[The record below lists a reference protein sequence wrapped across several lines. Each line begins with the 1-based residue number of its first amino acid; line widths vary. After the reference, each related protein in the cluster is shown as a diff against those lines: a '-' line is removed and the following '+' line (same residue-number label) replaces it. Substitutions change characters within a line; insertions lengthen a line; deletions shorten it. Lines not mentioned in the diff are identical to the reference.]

1 MKDDRIIKIY
11 EKAEIDER
19 LKDVLCNRGDNYIYP
34 FFWIR
39 PGETGLILNEL
50 NRVCECGIRAIC
62 VEARPYEEFG
72 EDSWWSDV
80 ELILKECK
88 RLGMKVWILDDERF
102 PTGFA
107 ANYIPKNNIGNK
119 KFSVISYSM
128 DALGPIKDGAVLIN
142 NYIPDKGDE
151 IIGVYACKREKN
163 SEVMTGEIIDL
174 SENISGDF
182 VYFDLPDG
190 CYRISTVV
198 RTLRGYSEM
207 EQGRIDMLSEE
218 SARYMIKAVYEP
230 HFEHFKE
237 YFGNTI
243 EGFFSD
249 EPCFDNR
256 DENEQFASELGRP
269 RTYYPWNDCLIEMLK
284 EELGEDAK
292 KYLPFLWQSAAN
304 HIEAKIRTA
313 YMNCIT
319 RLYQKNFSMALGDW
333 CREHGVLYT
342 GHVIE
347 DDNIHT
353 KTGAGAGHYFR
364 AMSGEDIPGVDVVLS
379 EVIPGMADYP
389 VLGEVCYRLCDNKFF
404 HYTLA
409 KLASSDAH
417 IRPETKGRA
426 MCEIFGAYGWAEGV
440 KMMKWLTDF
449 MLVRGI
455 NHFVP
460 HAFSMR
466 FPDEDCPPH
475 FYARGNNPQFKAFG
489 VLMQYMNRMSH
500 ILTEARHIA
509 GAAVLYQA
517 EAEWS
522 GAKFDYSESVGKV
535 LYDNQIDYDIVPID
549 ALKDAILG
557 NGKLKINRAEYDCFI
572 VPHSTALPIRA
583 IKKLYELSQSGVSVV
598 YADAFPEY
606 SNEGVSINKYIQ
618 DSENLSVVKTENIA
632 EYMKSNGFVDVL
644 CEEKSDA
651 NRFLRL
657 FHCERNGNDIY
668 MLSNENETREIDA
681 PIRFKNFGGGDYII
695 YDAMA
700 NSAKR
705 GYSADGKIKI
715 KLSPYSS
722 IVIITGKVSKELPE
736 SDALKSM
743 GETELNG
750 VYELSLATEKEYPN
764 FKKCGNLDRLKNITA
779 RDMLPQFSG
788 HMRYETR
795 FNISV
800 DPNLKYI
807 LDLGYVGET
816 AEVSLN
822 GENIGI
828 KIAPPYRFD
837 ISEYVKDGTN
847 ELCITVTNH
856 LGFEVRDKF
865 SRFLKFEPSGLI
877 GPVKIE
883 YGTV

>member
-1 MKDDRIIKIY
+1 MKDNRIIKIY

-107 ANYIPKNNIGNK
+107 ANYIQKNNIDNK

-128 DALGPIKDGAVLIN
+128 DVLGPIKDGAVLIN

-190 CYRISTVV
+190 CYRISAVV

-230 HFEHFKE
+230 HFEHFKK

-269 RTYYPWNDCLIEMLK
+269 RTYYPWNDCLFEMLK
-284 EELGEDAK
+284 EEFGEDAK

-455 NHFVP
+455 NYFVP

-500 ILTEARHIA
+500 ILSKARHIA
-509 GAAVLYQA
+509 RAAVLYQA

-535 LYDNQIDYDIVPID
+535 LYDNQIDYDIVSID
-549 ALKDAILG
+549 SLKDAISES
-557 NGKLKINRAEYDCFI
+557 GKLKINRAEYDCFI
-572 VPHSTALPIRA
+572 VPHSTALPIGA

-618 DSENLSVVKTENIA
+618 DSENLSVVKTEEIA
-632 EYMKSNGFVDVL
+632 EYMQSHGFVDVL
-644 CEEKSDA
+644 CKEKSDT
-651 NRFLRL
+651 NRFLRV
-657 FHCERNGNDIY
+657 FRCERNGNGIY
-668 MLSNENETREIDA
+668 MLNNENETREIDT

-722 IVIITGKVSKELPE
+722 VVIITGKVSKDLPKA
-736 SDALKSM
+736 DALKSM
-743 GETELNG
+743 GKTALNG

-764 FKKCGNLDRLKNITA
+764 FKKYGELDRLKNITA

-795 FNISV
+795 FDFSV
-800 DPNLKYI
+800 NPNLKYI

>member
-11 EKAEIDER
+11 EKAEMDER

-72 EDSWWSDV
+72 EDNWWSDV

-107 ANYIPKNNIGNK
+107 ANYIQKNNIDNK

-190 CYRISTVV
+190 CYRISAVV

-230 HFEHFKE
+230 HFEHFKK

-269 RTYYPWNDCLIEMLK
+269 RTYYPWNDCLFEMLK
-284 EELGEDAK
+284 EEFGEDAK

-509 GAAVLYQA
+509 RAAVLYQA

-522 GAKFDYSESVGKV
+522 GAEFDYSESVGKV

-549 ALKDAILG
+549 ALKDAISES
-557 NGKLKINRAEYDCFI
+557 GKLKINRAEYDCFI
-572 VPHSTALPIRA
+572 VPHSTALPIRL
-583 IKKLYELSQSGVSVV
+583 IKRLYELSQNGVNVV
-598 YADAFPEY
+598 YADAYPEH
-606 SNEGVSINKYIQ
+606 SSEGVSINEYIQ

-644 CEEKSDA
+644 CEEKTDV
-651 NRFLRL
+651 NRFLRV
-657 FHCERNGNDIY
+657 FHGERNGNDIY
-668 MLSNENETREIDA
+668 MLNNENETREIDT

-705 GYSADGKIKI
+705 GYSADGTIKI

-722 IVIITGKVSKELPE
+722 VVIITGKVSKDLPKA
-736 SDALKSM
+736 DALKPM
-743 GETELNG
+743 GETALNG

-764 FKKCGNLDRLKNITA
+764 FKKCGELDRLKNITA

-788 HMRYETR
+788 HIRYETR
-795 FNISV
+795 LDISV
-800 DPNLKYI
+800 NPNLKYI